1 MCRSV
6 RQRTALASC
15 VHLSGRQTDTTGS
28 GPYAHRRPW
37 QCHPASGTPT
47 PHTVAS
53 TGSTSVSC
61 RCHLGRPHRFSI
73 LLQFVHVSSISATP
87 PLFYPPTHC
96 ILLLLTGSD
105 FNFYLSW
112 TSASTS
118 SLLQHQSSRPTAS
131 PTHGRIPFFHVRPPC
146 DTDLSNI
153 KKDVPALRSR
163 SKNKGRASPVP
174 HKPTTR
180 YPGHAHSHVRLH
192 LDNNSILHHQ
202 RYLGHPFSSHPHER
216 ANACATKG
224 KKGRKDVEGSNRAFC
239 KEIRVHRRRNNGN
252 VNHLYVLRREG
263 RWERDNRTV

>member
-1 MCRSV
+1 MCCRY
-6 RQRTALASC
+6 
-15 VHLSGRQTDTTGS
+15 GS
-28 GPYAHRRPW
+28 GLHSHPVCTCLVDRHTKKCFIRP
-37 QCHPASGTPT
+37 QKTLA
-47 PHTVAS
+47 V
-53 TGSTSVSC
+53 
-61 RCHLGRPHRFSI
+61 
-73 LLQFVHVSSISATP
+73 P
-87 PLFYPPTHC
+87 PNFRHQHPTHC
-96 ILLLLTGSD
+96 RIYRFHQRLLPLPPDCTLCPRQEPACVQPTAR
-105 FNFYLSW
+105 NLSW

-202 RYLGHPFSSHPHER
+202 RYLGQPFSSHPSEPQLGR
-216 ANACATKG
+216 PLAT
-224 KKGRKDVEGSNRAFC
+224 S
-239 KEIRVHRRRNNGN
+239 IRHLAPIVH
-252 VNHLYVLRREG
+252 VSS
-263 RWERDNRTV
+263 RWSPEFEP